1 MLCAATQDNLHTQ
14 ADTHRISLWDFSFV
28 VVVVVSLGNVFIA
41 LV

>member
-28 VVVVVSLGNVFIA
+28 VVVVSLGNVFIA
-41 LV
+41 LM